1 MDAVIASPIAAA
13 AGGSFL
19 IESRTPDEIFTPED
33 LSEEQRQIAATAE
46 LFAREEILPH
56 AAAIEAKEPGALTA
70 VLRKIAELGFTALDI
85 PEEFG
90 GLGMDKVSSTLITDH
105 ISVLASFSTAFGAHI
120 GIATLPLVWYGTEEQ
135 KQRYLPKLATCE
147 WIGAYGL
154 SEASSG
160 SDAMNIRTRAVL
172 SSDGAHYILNG
183 EKQWLTNCGI
193 ADLYTVFAKIDGEKF
208 SAFLIE
214 RATPGLTVGAEEH
227 KLGIHGSS
235 TCPLVLQDCKI
246 PAGNLLGEAGKGHHI
261 AFNVLNVGRFKLGV
275 ACIGGA
281 RHALAQMIRYAKERK
296 AFGKPIAEFGLIQ
309 RKISSAAAQL
319 YAAESMAYRL
329 AGLIDA
335 RLDTARLDS
344 ARAEQTGGPSG
355 QSIDVPRKIE
365 EYAVECSILKV
376 YGSEMLTLVA
386 DELIATMGGYGYVEE
401 YPAERT
407 YRDARINR
415 IFEGTNEINR
425 LIITGWMMKRA
436 MSGKLPLLGAI
447 KRVMDEV
454 MEPPAFG
461 GDSDAGQP
469 LAHETAVLAAVK
481 KMALFAAGVASQ
493 RFMTALEEQQEIM
506 ADLAD
511 MISQVFALESALVRA
526 QKIASA
532 GRGSAEVAAA
542 MTGLL
547 AEESMALAEQ
557 AARRVLAASSEGDA
571 LDHAVGDSAAPGAID
586 AVRCGHVEP
595 RRGSQVHRAGTL
607 SFLKDELPVLMQ
619 PAPSDS
625 KTIRV
630 LLAEAESSLAEGPHA
645 ERARRDAETLL
656 LHAIREDVPDANLA
670 WLIAHDNET
679 LPAHARHG
687 FSRVGR
693 TPPCRRAHSIHYGR
707 G

>member
-1 MDAVIASPIAAA
+1 MDAVTATPIAAA

-46 LFAREEILPH
+46 LFAREEILPR
-56 AAAIEAKEPGALTA
+56 AAAIEAKEPGALPA
-70 VLRKIAELGFTALDI
+70 VLRKAAELGFTALDV
-85 PEEFG
+85 PEEYG

-172 SSDGAHYILNG
+172 SADGAHYILNG

-214 RATPGLTVGAEEH
+214 RTTPGLTVGAEEH
-227 KLGIHGSS
+227 KLGIRGSS
-235 TCPLVLQDCKI
+235 TCPLVLQDCRI

-261 AFNVLNVGRFKLGV
+261 AFNVLNVGRLKLGV

-281 RHALAQMIRYAKERK
+281 RHALAQMIRYAKERR
-296 AFGKPIAEFGLIQ
+296 AFGKSIAEFGLIQ

-319 YAAESMAYRL
+319 YAAESMAYRT

-335 RLDTARLDS
+335 RLDYAKIGGARS
-344 ARAEQTGGPSG
+344 EQAGAPSG
-355 QSIDVPRKIE
+355 QSIDVPRRPDIPKSIE
-365 EYAVECSILKV
+365 EYSVECSILKV

-454 MEPPAFG
+454 MEPPVFG
-461 GDSDAGQP
+461 GDADAGQP
-469 LAHETAVLAAVK
+469 LAHEAAVLAAVK

-493 RFMTALEEQQEIM
+493 RFMTGLEEQQEIM

-526 QKIASA
+526 QKIARA
-532 GRGSAEVAAA
+532 GRGSAEVAAG

-571 LDHAVGDSAAPGAID
+571 LTTQLAIL
-586 AVRCGHVEP
+586 
-595 RRGSQVHRAGTL
+595 RRLARSTPADVVTL
-607 SFLKDELPVLMQ
+607 SRSV
-619 PAPSDS
+619 
-625 KTIRV
+625 
-630 LLAEAESSLAEGPHA
+630 
-645 ERARRDAETLL
+645 ARRCIELE
-656 LHAIREDVPDANLA
+656 RYP
-670 WLIAHDNET
+670 
-679 LPAHARHG
+679 
-687 FSRVGR
+687 F
-693 TPPCRRAHSIHYGR
+693 
-707 G
+707 